1 MLLALGAPA
10 EQIRILPADLGDE
23 EERTR
28 AAAAALAPGRVD
40 ILINNTATVEP
51 LVATVTVPAAELR
64 RRSRSTLSR
73 PPG

>member
-1 MLLALGAPA
+1 MVVVTLSLSHW
-10 EQIRILPADLGDE
+10 RD
-23 EERTR
+23 R
-28 AAAAALAPGRVD
+28 AAGLAEIGRVMAPGRVD